1 MDAGDFYSIDI
12 CKEKFNNILKEI
24 YFNNNN
30 ELSLNQLD
38 INQENNLQTIIKEYS
53 LCKKQNGFIPPIT
66 FYTDFIGT
74 NISKQMNNLSPQQRI
89 DLKNKS
95 TKVYQIIKSSIT

>member
-1 MDAGDFYSIDI
+1 MDAGDYYSIDI
-12 CKEKFNNILKEI
+12 CKEKFKNILNGI

-38 INQENNLQTIIKEYS
+38 INQENNLQNIIKEYN
-53 LCKKQNGFIPPIT
+53 LCKKQKGFIPPIT
-66 FYTDFIGT
+66 LYTDFIGT
-74 NISKQMNNLSPQQRI
+74 NISKQMNYLSPQQRI

-95 TKVYQIIKSSIT
+95 TKVYQIIKSSIN